1 MTMRTATIL
10 IALAAAAVLARSAA
24 AVTIADVLANPDI
37 YAGQTVVL
45 TGTVDVAVPVVSESA
60 YNLRDGT
67 AVITV
72 VSRSAPPA
80 VGAHLAVTGTVRV
93 FSEGGD
99 DPGESNVFPPGLF
112 ETSRSPAP

>member
-1 MTMRTATIL
+1 MRIRNTL
-10 IALAAAAVLARSAA
+10 MALAAAILLARSAS
-24 AVTIADVLANPDI
+24 AVTIADVLADPDA
-37 YAGQTVVL
+37 YAGQSVVL
-45 TGTVDVAVPVVSESA
+45 TGDVDVAVPVVSESA

-67 AVITV
+67 AAITV
-72 VSRSAPPA
+72 VSRTAPPA